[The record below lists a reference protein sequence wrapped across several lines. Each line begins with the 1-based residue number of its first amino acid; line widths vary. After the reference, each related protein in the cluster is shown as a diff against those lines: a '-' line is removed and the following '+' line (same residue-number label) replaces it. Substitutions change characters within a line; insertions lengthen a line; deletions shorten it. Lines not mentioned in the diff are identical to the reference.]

1 MLWSD
6 RIGRR
11 LKLRD
16 LHVFMAVAEW
26 RNMAKAAE
34 SLSVSRPVV
43 SKTIA
48 DLESALGVRLVD
60 RSKKGV
66 EVTPFGHALFR
77 WSRAA
82 FDDLRQGVNE
92 IEFLCDPTAGE
103 LRIGCS
109 DPVMFG
115 LLPTIIDRMHGRH
128 SGLAFR
134 VTSAPSGARLLRLLH
149 DRDVDLIFGRLALP
163 MRDEDL
169 TIAALFD
176 LTPVVV
182 AGLKSKWAKRQRI
195 ELAELID
202 ENWVLFDPAS
212 AAAPIH
218 ERLFRAAGL
227 KVPRAAVTCD
237 SVQLGAALAA
247 TGRYLSICPS
257 TALRFSAGKLGVT
270 ALPVKIPD
278 FPRALGIVTLK
289 GRTIS
294 PLAEQFIRCAREVM
308 EPTKADSAS
317 I

>member
-1 MLWSD
+1 MQWSD

-16 LHVFMAVAEW
+16 LHVFMAVTDW

-48 DLESALGVRLVD
+48 DLESTLGVRLLD

-66 EVTPFGHALFR
+66 EITPFGRALFK
-77 WSRAA
+77 WCRAA

-109 DPVMFG
+109 DAVMVG
-115 LLPTIIDRMHGRH
+115 LLPAIIGRMHRRH
-128 SGLAFR
+128 PRLAFR
-134 VTSAPSGARLLRLLH
+134 VISAPSGERLLRLLR
-149 DRDVDLIFGRLALP
+149 DRDVDLIFGRLTLP
-163 MRDEDL
+163 MRDEDFMVD
-169 TIAALFD
+169 TLFD
-176 LTPVVV
+176 VTPVVV
-182 AGLKSKWAKRQRI
+182 AGAKSKWAKRRRV
-195 ELAELID
+195 ELAELIH

-218 ERLFRAAGL
+218 ERLFRVSGL

-237 SVQLGAALAA
+237 SVQMSTALAA
-247 TGRYLSICPS
+247 TGRYLTICPS
-257 TALRFSAGKLGVT
+257 TALKFSAGKLGVT
-270 ALPVKIPD
+270 ALPIKSPD
-278 FPRALGIVTLK
+278 LPRALGIVTLK
-289 GRTIS
+289 GRTVT
-294 PLAEQFIRCAREVM
+294 PVADQFIRCAREFM
-308 EPTKADSAS
+308 EPL
-317 I
+317 